1 MLIKTNYQRDIAR
14 DLKPKCNYVYYN
26 LKIKKK
32 KKKLRELD
40 SEF

>member
-32 KKKLRELD
+32 KKLRELD